1 MSYTV
6 TCNASPKVIE
16 NLLRKFTRDLIGN
29 IPTGSSKYTSA
40 EFETLANAFLDRKF
54 AKKILQKKTPSKPKE
69 KSPTKSRLTQTHT
82 VFRLRNSNG
91 EDVKGVNN
99 AFLRVAVDKKTRKI
113 HKVNPDNWNAAGN
126 TAFKNNFPTDCIW
139 PEGSRQ
145 PTAKS
150 PVQIGKVTPKK
161 KATTPKKKA
170 TTPKK
175 KATTPKKKATTPKKK
190 ATTPKK
196 KETTP
201 KKKETTPKKKETTPN
216 KKATTPK
223 KKVTAMEKRKLDL
236 LTELTSIA
244 KKITNSPGNIGM
256 CSFSFSQQQKDIF
269 IKKKKTI
276 KEIRELISVAKKR
289 LRAKES
295 AYKRVQKKAAEV
307 KKLVDAIKVY
317 DNSFDDVHP
326 EFLPLADTEPVDY
339 DYDTIDKVIK
349 GLKTTLAKH
358 KREERKAT
366 TKAKKKTH
374 EDLIQE
380 LLSGSV
386 GM

>member
-40 EFETLANAFLDRKF
+40 EFETLANAFLDRQF

-161 KATTPKKKA
+161 KETTPKKKATTPKKKETTPKKKA

-175 KATTPKKKATTPKKK
+175 KATTPKKKVA
-190 ATTPKK
+190 
-196 KETTP
+196 
-201 KKKETTPKKKETTPN
+201 
-216 KKATTPK
+216 
-223 KKVTAMEKRKLDL
+223 AMEKRKLDL
-236 LTELTSIA
+236 LAELTSIGE
-244 KKITNSPGNIGM
+244 KINNSPNKIT
-256 CSFSFSQQQKDIF
+256 FSQQDKDTF
-269 IKKKKTI
+269 IKKKTI

-295 AYKRVQKKAAEV
+295 VDKRFQKKAAEV
-307 KKLVDAIKVY
+307 KKLADAIKVY
-317 DNSFDDVHP
+317 DNSFDAVH
-326 EFLPLADTEPVDY
+326 FNK
-339 DYDTIDKVIK
+339 DTIDKVIK
-349 GLKTTLAKH
+349 GLKTTLVKH

>member
-40 EFETLANAFLDRKF
+40 EFETLANEFLDRQF

-69 KSPTKSRLTQTHT
+69 KSPPKPRLTQTHT

-126 TAFKNNFPTDCIW
+126 AAFKNNFPADCIW

-175 KATTPKKKATTPKKK
+175 KATTPKKK
-190 ATTPKK
+190 
-196 KETTP
+196 ETTP
-201 KKKETTPKKKETTPN
+201 KKKE
-216 KKATTPK
+216 TTPK

-236 LTELTSIA
+236 LSELGNISGKMLGLPVDDA
-244 KKITNSPGNIGM
+244 WHKKIT
-256 CSFSFSQQQKDIF
+256 FSQQADALTGSL
-269 IKKKKTI
+269 IKKSI

-295 AYKRVQKKAAEV
+295 ADKRFQKKAAEV
-307 KKLVDAIKVY
+307 KKLADAIKVY
-317 DNSFDDVHP
+317 DNSFDGELDK
-326 EFLPLADTEPVDY
+326 DTIDKVIKASKSDARFFNP
-339 DYDTIDKVIK
+339 DTIDKVIK

>member
-69 KSPTKSRLTQTHT
+69 KSPPKPRLTQTHT

-126 TAFKNNFPTDCIW
+126 TAFKNNFPADCIW

-150 PVQIGKVTPKK
+150 SVQIGKVTPKK

-175 KATTPKKKATTPKKK
+175 KATTPKKK
-190 ATTPKK
+190 
-196 KETTP
+196 
-201 KKKETTPKKKETTPN
+201 
-216 KKATTPK
+216 
-223 KKVTAMEKRKLDL
+223 VTAMEKRKLDL
-236 LTELTSIA
+236 LAELTSIGE
-244 KKITNSPGNIGM
+244 KINNSPNKIT
-256 CSFSFSQQQKDIF
+256 FSQQDKDTF
-269 IKKKKTI
+269 IKKKTI

-295 AYKRVQKKAAEV
+295 VDKRFQKKAAEV
-307 KKLVDAIKVY
+307 KKLADAIKVY
-317 DNSFDDVHP
+317 DNSFDAVH
-326 EFLPLADTEPVDY
+326 FNK
-339 DYDTIDKVIK
+339 DTIDKVIK